1 MRKIAVIPA
10 RYGATRLPGKP
21 LLEIQGRPMIQWVYE
36 ATSKARGLDDVIVA
50 TDDFRIQ
57 KAVQGFGGNAIMTEA
72 NLKSGTDRVAAVADE
87 IPADIYINVQGDEP
101 LMEPA
106 TIEKALSLVESGPFE
121 MSSVVTPLKNRQELD
136 SLSTVKAIM
145 DKKGRALY
153 FSRYPIPYSRNAAP
167 HSPKEWACYR
177 HLGLYVYRK
186 NTLMRIR
193 ELEPS
198 PLELGESL
206 EQLRALEN
214 GIEIGLGLVNSIS
227 MGVDVPEDL
236 ETVRSLLEEETSR
249 CQL

>member
-1 MRKIAVIPA
+1 MKKIAVIPA

-36 ATSKARGLDDVIVA
+36 AASKARGLDDVIVA
-50 TDDFRIQ
+50 TDDLKIQ
-57 KAVQGFGGNAIMTEA
+57 KAVESFGGKAVMTSPD
-72 NLKSGTDRVAAVADE
+72 LKSGTDRVAAVADE

-101 LMEPA
+101 LIEPA
-106 TIEKALSLVESGPFE
+106 TIEKALSLVESGQFE

-167 HSPKEWACYR
+167 HSPEEWACYR

-186 NTLMRIR
+186 ETLMRLR
-193 ELEPS
+193 KLEPS
-198 PLELGESL
+198 LLELGESL

-214 GIEIGLGLVNSIS
+214 GISIGLGIVDSIS
-227 MGVDVPEDL
+227 LGVDVQDDL
-236 ETVRSLLEEETSR
+236 ESVRKLLGEENK
-249 CQL
+249 CLN